1 MTPDPP
7 FFLLLPP
14 KALILGSVDSF
25 PGTAGLSKEGEGWA
39 IEKQLGRGIPKWG
52 GTFPSWP
59 SHLEPLGGW
68 CEEAIL
74 GWGESAGGM
83 DHPRSLP
90 TCPEALR
97 EKLCV
102 ITIGSLTTF

>member
-39 IEKQLGRGIPKWG
+39 IEKQLGRGIP
-52 GTFPSWP
+52 
-59 SHLEPLGGW
+59 
-68 CEEAIL
+68 
-74 GWGESAGGM
+74 
-83 DHPRSLP
+83 
-90 TCPEALR
+90 
-97 EKLCV
+97 
-102 ITIGSLTTF
+102 